1 MEAEGCRF
9 ERRAVGHDACMF
21 RMLRTMANPFT
32 RTAIL
37 AFAWS
42 HRRTIMRWGR
52 SLFNELRRP
61 GWIDPDRLVLIG
73 KVLWAI
79 TSDDRL
85 AHAKQLRQVRLEG
98 STLVVDAS
106 RGWKGTARLVDE
118 VSEIDGITAVTD
130 TSGKRLEGTIPATV
144 VA

>member
-1 MEAEGCRF
+1 MS
-9 ERRAVGHDACMF
+9 

-52 SLFNELRRP
+52 SFWNELRRP
-61 GWIDPDRLVLIG
+61 GWIDPNRLVLIG

-98 STLVVDAS
+98 STLVVDAT
-106 RGWKGTARLVDE
+106 RGWRGMARLVDE
-118 VSEIDGITAVTD
+118 LSEIDGITAITD
-130 TSGKRLEGTIPATV
+130 TRGTPLQGTIPTTA

>member
-1 MEAEGCRF
+1 
-9 ERRAVGHDACMF
+9 
-21 RMLRTMANPFT
+21 MLRTMVNPFT
-32 RTAIL
+32 RAAMV

-52 SLFNELRRP
+52 SFWNELRRP

-85 AHAKQLRQVRLEG
+85 SHAKQLRQVRLEG
-98 STLVVDAS
+98 STLVVDAT

-118 VSEIDGITAVTD
+118 LSGIEGITAITD
-130 TSGKRLEGTIPATV
+130 TRGKRLEGTIPTTI